1 MAGSWGVFVQSES
14 VDVEALSRRLSPTLR
29 RRGPDCSNQWQGSAA
44 AMTRQ

>member
-1 MAGSWGVFVQSES
+1 MSGSCGVFVQSES
-14 VDVEALSRRLSPTLR
+14 VDVEALSRRLAPTLR

>member
-1 MAGSWGVFVQSES
+1 MAGFWGVFVRSES

-44 AMTRQ
+44 AMTPQ